1 MTALAGGQD
10 TAPAYEYIHDVK
22 DCAFGHLVI

>member
-10 TAPAYEYIHDVK
+10 TAPAYEDIHVVK
-22 DCAFGHLVI
+22 DCASGLLVT